1 VAAVSLEGLQHEHR
15 IALHAWVTRREDA
28 LVVAKELRAGATPG
42 VRVVLA
48 QRPSSS
54 AWLRV
59 KGLLGAKEAE
69 LSTADVLAL
78 ALLCAGL
85 EAPTVLADGAELVAV
100 AAQVPSRA
108 DPLDDVFA

>member
-1 VAAVSLEGLQHEHR
+1 VSAVSLEALQHEHR

-28 LVVAKELRAGATPG
+28 LGAAKTLRAGATPG
-42 VRVVLA
+42 IRLVLA
-48 QRPSSS
+48 QRPSNS

-69 LSTADVLAL
+69 LSTADVLAH

-85 EAPTVLADGAELVAV
+85 EAPTVLADSAELVAV
-100 AAQVPSRA
+100 AAVVPSRP